1 MEASF
6 SWVAPAATLCGR
18 PHCRHRGRSG
28 NRPKN
33 FSISNTDLKA
43 RPGPTI
49 TPLRL
54 MGAILFAQRIADD
67 EEESEEYVAVEEN
80 EEDKTVEDARAEIR
94 IVLNAHEE
102 LKRLLPMEGN

>member
-1 MEASF
+1 
-6 SWVAPAATLCGR
+6 
-18 PHCRHRGRSG
+18 
-28 NRPKN
+28 
-33 FSISNTDLKA
+33 
-43 RPGPTI
+43 
-49 TPLRL
+49 

-102 LKRLLPMEGN
+102 LKRLLPVEGN